1 MTRFWEC
8 IKHWGHKWVRVFS
21 SSCVFVLTLFEAV
34 SSPNS
39 VFTASLLLFLLSF
52 LSRFFPLFS
61 LYFFLHNCGVI
72 SVGQGSDH
80 WSSLFS
86 CLWEKVGPPAP
97 RPSSLSEFWH
107 RDESLCRIL
116 IREESLTFLQTLL
129 LSQTRL
135 SHLPLPPCC
144 LVPLFQSNH
153 CSGRRK

>member
-1 MTRFWEC
+1 M
-8 IKHWGHKWVRVFS
+8 G
-21 SSCVFVLTLFEAV
+21 SC
-34 SSPNS
+34 
-39 VFTASLLLFLLSF
+39 LFLQLCLCVDFVWSRVASEFSLHSFTSSLSAF
-52 LSRFFPLFS
+52 FPLQIFPLFS

-86 CLWEKVGPPAP
+86 YLWEKFGPPAP

-107 RDESLCRIL
+107 CDESLCCIL

-135 SHLPLPPCC
+135 SYLPLPPCC